1 MNKGI
6 NPKYNCSKCHKSN
19 ISYKLYG
26 MPAVNALRELES
38 FGVDVEIMGCV
49 PPLANTKTYLFQC
62 KDCKHEWFEYEE
74 EEENFFE
81 FLYQTYPGLAPPKII
96 YEGGFI
102 TLEQFDGIS
111 YLRIPNDKETG
122 IFWQE
127 IDEFDVWS
135 WEKEYSNNEILDG
148 FGWEL
153 KIKRKGKRKRKIEGF
168 NSYPKNEEFFN
179 KFLECI
185 IKFADWDFRNY

>member
-6 NPKYNCSKCHKSN
+6 NPKCNCSKCHKNN

-26 MPAVNALRELES
+26 MPAVNVLRELES

-74 EEENFFE
+74 EENFFE
-81 FLYQTYPGLAPPKII
+81 FLYETYPGPPPPKII

-102 TLEQFDGIS
+102 NIEQSEGYK
-111 YLRIPNDKETG
+111 YLRIPNDKETKL
-122 IFWQE
+122 FWKK
-127 IDEFDVWS
+127 IDELDVWS
-135 WEKEYSNNEILDG
+135 WEKEYSNDNVLDG

-153 KIKRKGKRKRKIEGF
+153 LIKKFGKKEKRIRGY
-168 NSYPKNEEFFN
+168 NSYPKNKKFF
-179 KFLECI
+179 KSFLECI
-185 IKFADWDFRNY
+185 KDFTDWDFET

>member
-6 NPKYNCSKCHKSN
+6 NPRYNCSKCYKSN

-38 FGVDVEIMGCV
+38 FGVNVEIMGCV

-62 KDCKHEWFEYEE
+62 KNCKHEWFEYEE
-74 EEENFFE
+74 EENFFE
-81 FLYQTYPGLAPPKII
+81 FFYQTYPGLAPPKII
-96 YEGGFI
+96 YESGFI
-102 TLEQFDGIS
+102 TLEQIDSTS
-111 YLRIPNDKETG
+111 YLRIPNEKETEL
-122 IFWQE
+122 FWKE
-127 IDEFDVWS
+127 IDELDVWS

-168 NSYPKNEEFFN
+168 NSYPKDVAFFN

-185 IKFADWDFRNY
+185 IKFTDWDFRN

>member
-1 MNKGI
+1 MSKKTRVN
-6 NPKYNCSKCHKSN
+6 YNCSKCNKSS

-26 MPAVNALRELES
+26 MPAVNVLNELES
-38 FGVDVEIMGCV
+38 FGVDVEIMGCASPYADV
-49 PPLANTKTYLFQC
+49 KTYLFQC
-62 KDCKHEWFEYEE
+62 KKCKHEWFEYEDI
-74 EEENFFE
+74 EENFFE
-81 FLYQTYPGLAPPKII
+81 FLYETYPGKATPKII

-102 TLEQFDGIS
+102 NLEQGQGFS
-111 YLRIPNDKETG
+111 YLRIPNDKETE
-122 IFWQE
+122 IFWKE
-127 IDEFDVWS
+127 IDELDVWE
-135 WEKEYSNNEILDG
+135 WEKEYINNEILDG

-185 IKFADWDFRNY
+185 IKFADWDFRN

>member
-1 MNKGI
+1 
-6 NPKYNCSKCHKSN
+6 
-19 ISYKLYG
+19 
-26 MPAVNALRELES
+26 MPAVNVLRDLES
-38 FGVDVEIMGCV
+38 FGVNVEIMGCV
-49 PPLANTKTYLFQC
+49 PPLANTKTYLFKC
-62 KDCKHEWFEYEE
+62 KDCKHEWFEYE

-111 YLRIPNDKETG
+111 YLRIPNDKETE

-135 WEKEYSNNEILDG
+135 WEKKYSNNEILDG

-185 IKFADWDFRNY
+185 I